1 MSGFR
6 AINDSLLPGEF
17 KPKNR
22 LLEAQTLGKTIE
34 NWNVTLSEIY
44 KIYKAINPADI
55 EITASTFTTILN
67 SLSTLRKD
75 GILDRTD
82 LRAMREVQEKYIQM
96 SLILAYDDD
105 VPLDS
110 IGLLEPTLYELLKLL
125 EQRRLKT
132 SSSFFLFLKRI
143 E

>member
-1 MSGFR
+1 MASGFR

-22 LLEAQTLGKTIE
+22 LLETQTLGKTIE
-34 NWNVTLSEIY
+34 DWSVTLSEIY
-44 KIYKAINPADI
+44 RIYKSINPVDI
-55 EITASTFTTILN
+55 DVSGPTFTTILN
-67 SLSTLRKD
+67 SLNTLRKD
-75 GILDRTD
+75 GILDKNE

-110 IGLLEPTLYELLKLL
+110 IGLL
-125 EQRRLKT
+125 
-132 SSSFFLFLKRI
+132 
-143 E
+143 